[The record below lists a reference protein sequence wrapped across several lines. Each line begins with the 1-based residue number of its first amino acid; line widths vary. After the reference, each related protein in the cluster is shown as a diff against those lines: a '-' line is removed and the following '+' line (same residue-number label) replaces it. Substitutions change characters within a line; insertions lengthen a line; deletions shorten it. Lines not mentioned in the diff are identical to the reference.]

1 MPDAPAKT
9 DQTEKTPHSMK
20 ETIISLIIAFIFA
33 FVFRGFVVEAFVIPT
48 GSMAPTL
55 LGQHVRFQSP
65 ESGAIWTSDP
75 WDKNAVHAPAP
86 IQGRNQPMTATDPM
100 TGAQI
105 GRELPDKLG
114 RDRKLTSG
122 DRIFVLKY
130 LYSLF
135 DPARF
140 DVVVFKYPGPA
151 TRPTDLGEQENYIK
165 RLVGLP
171 GEEVALVDGDIFHRP
186 SLGSPGAITRS
197 DWSDGAW
204 EIARKSERIQRELWQ
219 PVYDSRYVPLDPER
233 NLRRW
238 FRDPWVGRTTGGE
251 ADGAWQIQDRQ
262 SYVYEGSGTTVLAWD
277 DEAWPI
283 DDRYAYNE
291 SSGAPTR
298 GPLGPRQGRRVFP
311 VSDIRVAAGLEPE
324 QEGLGAA
331 IVLEARGHE
340 FRADIDSSRIVIRM
354 RPVGDAG
361 PGEWRTLGE
370 TSRRGAL
377 KAGEVTNVEVWH
389 VDQSIQVW
397 IDGDLAAEA
406 SYEWSPA
413 LRVEHATGRNAED
426 LLAPQRDPNPLVS
439 RDIYRTP
446 KVRWELAGSP
456 FTMHR
461 VRLDRDLYY
470 QPGVYSPGFT
480 RAGEP
485 ALGTHPSQ
493 PLLLGPD
500 QFFTCGDN
508 SPNSLDGRLWDT
520 PDPWVYSE
528 IDPTMGVVPRDLLI
542 GKAFFVYF
550 PGVHKEHRV
559 PVPDVG
565 RMRFIW

>member
-1 MPDAPAKT
+1 MPDAPTADAPDKP
-9 DQTEKTPHSMK
+9 PHSMK

-65 ESGAIWTSDP
+65 ESGEIWTVDP
-75 WDKNAVHAPAP
+75 WEKNAAGAPAP
-86 IQGRNQPMTATDPM
+86 IQGRNQTLTVTDPM
-100 TGAQI
+100 TGAQV
-105 GRELPDKLG
+105 GRELPDSLG
-114 RDRKLTSG
+114 RNRKLMSG

-130 LYSLF
+130 LYSIF

-140 DVVVFKYPGPA
+140 DVVVFKYPGPPG
-151 TRPTDLGEQENYIK
+151 RMEDVGEQENYIK
-165 RLVGLP
+165 RLLGLP
-171 GEEVALVDGDIFHRP
+171 SEEIALVDGDIFHRP
-186 SLGSPGAITRS
+186 SLASPGALTQS

-204 EIARKSERIQRELWQ
+204 EIARKSERTQRELWQ
-219 PVYDSRYVPLDPER
+219 PIYDSRSAPLDPER

-238 FRDPWVGRTTGGE
+238 FRDPWLGRTAAGE
-251 ADGAWQIQDRQ
+251 PDGAWQIQDRR
-262 SYVYEGSGTTVLAWD
+262 SYVYEGSGRTVLAWD
-277 DEAWPI
+277 EIAWPI

-291 SSGAPTR
+291 SPGAPTR
-298 GPLGPRQGRRVFP
+298 GPLGPRQARRVFP
-311 VSDIRVAAGLEPE
+311 VSDIRVAAGIEPE
-324 QEGLGAA
+324 QAGMAA
-331 IVLEARGHE
+331 AVVLEARGHE
-340 FRADIDSSRIVIRM
+340 FRADIDGARIQLRM
-354 RPVGDAG
+354 RPIGEAG
-361 PGEWRTLGE
+361 SGEWRTLGE
-370 TSRRGAL
+370 TARTGAFR
-377 KAGEVTNVEVWH
+377 AGEVTNVEFWH
-389 VDQSIQVW
+389 VDQSVQVW

-406 SYEWSPA
+406 SYAWSPA
-413 LRVEHATGRNAED
+413 LRVEHATGRSAEG
-426 LLAPQRDPNPLVS
+426 LLAPPEQGNPLS
-439 RDIYRTP
+439 NREIYRAP
-446 KVRWELAGSP
+446 KVRWEFEGSP

-470 QPGVYSPGFT
+470 QPGVYNPGFT

-485 ALGTHPSQ
+485 ALATHPSQ
-493 PLLLGPD
+493 PLVLGRD
-500 QFFTCGDN
+500 QFFVCGDN

-528 IDPTMGVVPRDLLI
+528 IDGTMGVVPRDLLI

-550 PGVHKEHRV
+550 PSVHKEHRV